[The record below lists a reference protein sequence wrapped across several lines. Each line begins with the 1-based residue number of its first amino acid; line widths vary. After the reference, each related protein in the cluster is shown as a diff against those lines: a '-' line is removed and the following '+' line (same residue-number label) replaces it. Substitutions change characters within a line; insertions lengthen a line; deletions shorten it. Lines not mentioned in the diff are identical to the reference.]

1 MLLAERTQAHVLKC
15 TFSAALSSFQTS
27 LCAPRDPSVWGGVS
41 SPLLPYLTRPLPLPP
56 SVLCPHCLSER
67 PATHYS
73 QTTPKSL
80 ELFVPHPFSQGHWP
94 LPFCLLFLVLQP
106 SHQSGLSGQLMGQTH
121 LPTLNFSPCVSFSP
135 PAAGRLES
143 DAGQRVIAV
152 MRPCI
157 TLTFNLVPGPPK

>member
-94 LPFCLLFLVLQP
+94 LPFCL
-106 SHQSGLSGQLMGQTH
+106 SLSGPSTKSPVWIIWTINGSNSSSHTEFQPLCKF
-121 LPTLNFSPCVSFSP
+121 FSTSS
-135 PAAGRLES
+135 RE
-143 DAGQRVIAV
+143 
-152 MRPCI
+152 
-157 TLTFNLVPGPPK
+157 T